1 MFLSLYMIYMNPMID
16 DGSHTDLFGST
27 AGAVTGCTRIQETGR
42 PEALSAAAARGC
54 AGQMIVPA
62 QAGGYGYSFGDGA
75 AHGLRASGKGALP
88 NFTKYA
94 NVGLNSDLS
103 HGAYNQNTAMTRGGR
118 RKRRKSRKTRKSK
131 KGKTGRKTRRFHK
144 GSRSVTRKGHKDF
157 MTYKGSKMYDEK
169 RLKRLIGRKTVRA
182 PIFSFAGGKKK
193 GYRKGSKSTTRPGH
207 EDFMTYK
214 GSKMYDEKRLK
225 KLIGRKTVRAPIF
238 PFAGGAMMPSVSSP
252 SDVTQSAK
260 LGSESSVVDQV
271 QAGRACDH
279 PDSKNCS
286 DATQGPQ
293 LSGGAALSMPEGK
306 DNVVDHDT
314 IQSDSDH
321 RGNMTYGGRR
331 GRKHRGRKMRG
342 GYCQYMNNVPF
353 SMGQSVGN
361 VSLSPSNSALASP
374 PPYKPYS
381 HCQ

>member
-1 MFLSLYMIYMNPMID
+1 MIYMNPMIN

-27 AGAVTGCTRIQETGR
+27 AGAVTGCTRIQETGH

-62 QAGGYGYSFGDGA
+62 QSGGYGYSFGNNA
-75 AHGLRASGKGALP
+75 THGLHASGKGALP
-88 NFTKYA
+88 NVNRYA
-94 NVGLNSDLS
+94 NIGLHSDLS
-103 HGAYNQNTAMTRGGR
+103 HGAYNQNTSVTSGGR
-118 RKRRKSRKTRKSK
+118 RRSRKMRKMRGRK
-131 KGKTGRKTRRFHK
+131 NGRKTRRFHK

-169 RLKRLIGRKTVRA
+169 RLKKLIGRKTVRA

-193 GYRKGSKSTTRPGH
+193 GYRKGSKSVTRPGH

-214 GSKMYDEKRLK
+214 GSKMYDEKKLR

-238 PFAGGAMMPSVSSP
+238 PFAGGAMMPTAVQS

-260 LGSESSVVDQV
+260 LGSGSSVLAQL
-271 QAGRACDH
+271 QAGRSCDQ
-279 PDSKNCS
+279 PDSRYCS
-286 DATQGPQ
+286 RATQGPE
-293 LSGGAALSMPEGK
+293 LSGGAALTMPTAD
-306 DNVVDHDT
+306 DNVVGVDT
-314 IQSDSDH
+314 NQSDAEHS
-321 RGNMTYGGRR
+321 GNMLYGGMRR
-331 GRKHRGRKMRG
+331 RKHYGRKMRG
-342 GYCQYMNNVPF
+342 GYCQYMSNVPF

-361 VSLSPSNSALASP
+361 VALSPSQSALASP
-374 PPYKPYS
+374 PPFKPYS